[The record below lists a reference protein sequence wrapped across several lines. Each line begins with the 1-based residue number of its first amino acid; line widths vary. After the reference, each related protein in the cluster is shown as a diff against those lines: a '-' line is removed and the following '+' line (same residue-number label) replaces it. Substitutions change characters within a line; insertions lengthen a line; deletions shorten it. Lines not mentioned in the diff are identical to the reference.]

1 VTDDARKGFLS
12 PRERRTV
19 EAFAEVFIAGQ
30 GEALT
35 PREIAD
41 NLDAH
46 LVRVRSKRKASVRLV
61 LFVIEYIVPLLALR
75 GPFSKQSPR
84 TRRRIIERYL
94 IGPRAGRLLRNLAKI
109 RTLFLLAYYGDP
121 RVYPSIHFKPPP
133 EQGRYRPG
141 DLRPLD
147 PPTAGGATAG
157 VGGSRGRRSPG
168 R

>member
-1 VTDDARKGFLS
+1 MTDDARKGFLS

-75 GPFSKQSPR
+75 GPFSRQSPR
-84 TRRRIIERYL
+84 ARRRIIERYL

-121 RVYPSIHFKPPP
+121 EH
-133 EQGRYRPG
+133 
-141 DLRPLD
+141 PLQAA
-147 PPTAGGATAG
+147 PRAGPLPA
-157 VGGSRGRRSPG
+157 R
-168 R
+168 